1 MRTDAEAART
11 YSYIDT
17 QSALGGLIEHI
28 KKRQSIAIDT
38 EADSYHHY
46 FEKVCLIQLTFN
58 SHNYIVDPLAG
69 IDLSEFLNLLSQK
82 QLVIHDAGYDLRIM
96 RSSFG
101 FRPHNTIFDTMS
113 AAQLL
118 GIERFGLVALINRF
132 FKIDLTKKGQRS
144 DWSRRPLKKTQLE
157 YAVDDTRFLL
167 PLAEKLKA
175 ELIKLNRLKWHQ
187 QSCENVARSALL
199 EKNEQDPDKIWRIK
213 GTSRLSGEQLRF
225 VKALWFWRDQQARAN
240 NLPAFRI
247 IGNEKMFKL
256 ALWAQNNP
264 QASIE
269 RSPALPRT
277 FKGRRLKMLKK
288 TIQEARNTP
297 QEGWPEPPKRFRRD
311 KYPPNCKELIDALRA
326 ERVKIADK
334 LKISPQTLAST
345 ASLTNI
351 ANKRPENIEQMIE
364 VGPLMPWQGQI
375 LESTVQ
381 KLLNQYPPPVKHI
394 NKKQRTR

>member
-11 YSYIDT
+11 YSYIDR
-17 QSALGGLIEHI
+17 QSRLGDLIEHL
-28 KKRQSIAIDT
+28 KKSHIIAIDT

-46 FEKVCLIQLTFN
+46 FEKVCLIQLSFN
-58 SHNYIVDPLAG
+58 GHNYIVDPLAG
-69 IDLSEFLNLLSQK
+69 IDLSEFLNLLLQK

-101 FRPHNTIFDTMS
+101 FRPHNTIFDTMC

-118 GIERFGLVALINRF
+118 GIERFGLVALIKHF
-132 FKIDLTKKGQRS
+132 FNIDLTKKGQRS
-144 DWSRRPLKKTQLE
+144 DWSRRPLKKSQLE

-175 ELIKLNRLKWHQ
+175 ELIKLNRLEWHQ

-199 EKNEQDPDKIWRIK
+199 EKNEQDLDKIWRIK
-213 GTSRLSGEQLRF
+213 GTSRLSVEQLCF
-225 VKALWFWRDQQARAN
+225 VKALWFWRDQQAREN
-240 NLPAFRI
+240 NVPAFRI

-256 ALWAQNNP
+256 ALWAQKNP
-264 QASIE
+264 DTEIE
-269 RSPALPRT
+269 NAPDTPQTCKGPR
-277 FKGRRLKMLKK
+277 LNMLKK

-297 QEGWPEPPKRFRRD
+297 QEAWPGPPKRFRSD
-311 KYPPNCKELIDALRA
+311 KYPPNCKDLIDALRT

-334 LKISPQTLAST
+334 LEISPQTLAST
-345 ASLTNI
+345 ATLANI
-351 ANKRPENIEQMIE
+351 AYKRPENIAQMIE
-364 VGPLMPWQGQI
+364 AGLLMPWQGQM

-381 KLLNQYPPPVKHI
+381 KLLNQFPPPAKHK
-394 NKKQRTR
+394 NKKQQTR